1 MSWRA
6 RSSGAVAAV
15 MVALLALGACSDDD
29 NVDEP
34 GGSPPTLYE
43 PTVLIDPTPTTQP

>member
-6 RSSGAVAAV
+6 RSTGAVAATIV
-15 MVALLALGACSDDD
+15 LVLVLGACSDDD
-29 NVDEP
+29 VDEP

>member
-1 MSWRA
+1 MSWRT
-6 RSSGAVAAV
+6 RSSGAIAATIV
-15 MVALLALGACSDDD
+15 IVVALGACSDAD
-29 NVDEP
+29 VDEP

>member
-1 MSWRA
+1 MIWRK
-6 RSSGAVAAV
+6 RSSGAFAAAIV
-15 MVALLALGACSDDD
+15 IVLALGACSDSD
-29 NVDEP
+29 VDEP

>member
-1 MSWRA
+1 MRWRA
-6 RSSGAVAAV
+6 RSSGAIAATIV
-15 MVALLALGACSDDD
+15 IVVALSACSDAD
-29 NVDEP
+29 VDEP

>member
-1 MSWRA
+1 MTWRA
-6 RSSGAVAAV
+6 RSAGAVSAA
-15 MVALLALGACSDDD
+15 MVFVLALGACSDDD

-43 PTVLIDPTPTTQP
+43 PTVLIDPTPTSQP

>member
-6 RSSGAVAAV
+6 RSSAIAAAIV
-15 MVALLALGACSDDD
+15 IVVALGACSDNS

-43 PTVLIDPTPTTQP
+43 PTVLIDPTPTTQS

>member
-6 RSSGAVAAV
+6 RPCGAVAATIV
-15 MVALLALGACSDDD
+15 IVIALGACSDAD
-29 NVDEP
+29 VDQP
-34 GGSPPTLYE
+34 GGTPPTLYE